1 MPINMQGSWT
11 VRVKSKDASFPQR
24 FIISGAASGN
34 GTYVGAVATPPV
46 FVTGAAWAI
55 TIQNNP
61 GSGFV
66 NSGEQIK
73 FPTVS
78 GGQYRFDIESNDAG
92 ADEDFNDLILT
103 CSTPVTATDFL
114 IYGNASS
121 YSGLCRF
128 NPCWPFW
135 LVIDTQL
142 ALVEA
147 LKNPLLRVP
156 IEKLYP
162 ERLRIDPPIPPG
174 PLPDPP
180 PFRPLVIPLRDQ
192 TALPQ
197 KRAQAFKVS
206 SQESL
211 IESKAVDSVRASE
224 SVVAL
229 NSFEISQSPSLRVDF
244 DRVGLANYFDR
255 IRLFCFTEAMP
266 GVVLRFQEYDRTNA
280 ELLGG
285 AYSGDGNRETLGVC
299 ATDRNGNYIFR
310 FTRSIAD
317 IAAEATGDVAAGE
330 SVVVQALPDIIVE
343 VLDAMAPTGVCYESA
358 PYWNVNLRQRIDL
371 CVPRGCGGRLPT
383 TCQGGRAIQAI
394 GNIFVIDPNNKI
406 GTAGR
411 VTAKSSLPA
420 TPQARCAAWAGSLD
434 LFACFLDQPDVVYY
448 TLRFRR
454 FGDPDWSFFQEKYTH
469 LEVAKLGLPG
479 YTGSLVGPNPAI
491 PPLQIDGGPAIAAP
505 AYLNIESD
513 AAWVLTHRDR
523 KAVISSWLYAPTP
536 GSVHFRIEGYTAAG
550 VRVAAATDTIPFF
563 IDNSSP
569 DFLIDSVTVLGQ
581 PGSDCALFTLPL
593 DDLDAPFTVKFKAN
607 QFKGFMNSYNLS
619 VRKGNTGNFQIDG
632 TGPGLITQHYV
643 HGDDLLCSSF
653 LGTLEDPTVD
663 GFGYVIANIVPHTG
677 DWLLADQ
684 PFCTFAVQLSCNTRV
699 TNGYNTAEAGYGP
712 TEYLLG
718 LQKAL
723 PEVE

>member
-1 MPINMQGSWT
+1 
-11 VRVKSKDASFPQR
+11 
-24 FIISGAASGN
+24 
-34 GTYVGAVATPPV
+34 
-46 FVTGAAWAI
+46 
-55 TIQNNP
+55 
-61 GSGFV
+61 
-66 NSGEQIK
+66 
-73 FPTVS
+73 
-78 GGQYRFDIESNDAG
+78 
-92 ADEDFNDLILT
+92 
-103 CSTPVTATDFL
+103 
-114 IYGNASS
+114 
-121 YSGLCRF
+121 
-128 NPCWPFW
+128 
-135 LVIDTQL
+135 
-142 ALVEA
+142 
-147 LKNPLLRVP
+147 
-156 IEKLYP
+156 
-162 ERLRIDPPIPPG
+162 
-174 PLPDPP
+174 
-180 PFRPLVIPLRDQ
+180 
-192 TALPQ
+192 
-197 KRAQAFKVS
+197 
-206 SQESL
+206 
-211 IESKAVDSVRASE
+211 
-224 SVVAL
+224 
-229 NSFEISQSPSLRVDF
+229 
-244 DRVGLANYFDR
+244 
-255 IRLFCFTEAMP
+255 MP

-563 IDNSSP
+563 IDNS
-569 DFLIDSVTVLGQ
+569 
-581 PGSDCALFTLPL
+581 
-593 DDLDAPFTVKFKAN
+593 
-607 QFKGFMNSYNLS
+607 
-619 VRKGNTGNFQIDG
+619 
-632 TGPGLITQHYV
+632 
-643 HGDDLLCSSF
+643 
-653 LGTLEDPTVD
+653 
-663 GFGYVIANIVPHTG
+663 IA
-677 DWLLADQ
+677 
-684 PFCTFAVQLSCNTRV
+684 
-699 TNGYNTAEAGYGP
+699 
-712 TEYLLG
+712 
-718 LQKAL
+718 
-723 PEVE
+723 